1 MLATRFSAPF
11 FFSIQIFT
19 VKYVPA
25 LSPSTLS
32 PPVRLLDSKFNM
44 LCFSQNVG
52 RKMSANDFIENLRDL
67 NDGRNFDAA
76 MLQDLYASIKN
87 QPLEMEL

>member
-1 MLATRFSAPF
+1 MPATRFSALF

-19 VKYVPA
+19 AKCVP
-25 LSPSTLS
+25 
-32 PPVRLLDSKFNM
+32 PPPARHLTRHTVDHIVV
-44 LCFSQNVG
+44 CFSQNVG

>member
-1 MLATRFSAPF
+1 MPVTRFSALF

-19 VKYVPA
+19 AKYVPA
-25 LSPSTLS
+25 LSPSRHLTRNT
-32 PPVRLLDSKFNM
+32 VDIVV
-44 LCFSQNVG
+44 CFSQNVG

>member
-1 MLATRFSAPF
+1 MSRRPGSGAVGAGMLREGPLPLKTPSLN
-11 FFSIQIFT
+11 T
-19 VKYVPA
+19 VDHIV
-25 LSPSTLS
+25 
-32 PPVRLLDSKFNM
+32 V
-44 LCFSQNVG
+44 CFSQNVG